1 MRKKTNLD
9 EDFHVPCF
17 GLRLFVLLPE
27 RGAGGVHRLQR
38 GRVVEAG
45 VSAHHHADDPR
56 DRGGVHVRAACAGNQ
71 LPHVVAAGLRVGCEL

>member
-27 RGAGGVHRLQR
+27 RGAGCVHRLQR

-56 DRGGVHVRAACAGNQ
+56 DGGGVHVRATGRGDELSHVMTACI
-71 LPHVVAAGLRVGCEL
+71 RV